1 MLLHVKQ
8 MKNARIFLS
17 VLLLLS
23 TAAAP
28 VSQAPR
34 PRATPLTSPG
44 EWFADIDY
52 PADAVSARIEGTT
65 VFRLEIDSAGIPQR
79 CIIITSSGSTSL
91 DNATCAILIA
101 RARFKPAKDVKGASL
116 PDIYNGKIS
125 WRLPNEDAPA
135 QLPPDPY
142 GADQPS

>member
-1 MLLHVKQ
+1 MKQ
-8 MKNARIFLS
+8 MANPRIFLS

-28 VSQAPR
+28 VTVALK

-44 EWFADIDY
+44 TWFADIDY

-79 CIIITSSGSTSL
+79 CIIVTSSGSASL
-91 DNATCAILIA
+91 DNATCDILIA
-101 RARFKPAKDVKGASL
+101 RARFKPPKDAKGKSLSDV
-116 PDIYNGKIS
+116 YNGKIN
-125 WRLPNEDAPA
+125 WRLPDEDAPA
-135 QLPPDPY
+135 QLPSNPY
-142 GADQPS
+142 GADQP